1 MWAAAPVD
9 AKQPHRGRLRPS
21 GFDLESTAEAIR
33 SIDGELCALG
43 ESAPKAACDSPSSSV
58 PPVGALGTAERSALA
73 FQKQIGALKRSGDVT
88 AIMQGFHAHSAHV
101 GVAKAASKALFS
113 LSSSSDEHDER
124 IIGAGGAEQ
133 VVEAMRTHE
142 RDKDV
147 QEHACRLLKNLCAL
161 EDGKAAVERAGGA
174 NTVLAALRAHPQHH
188 GVQEHGLSALM
199 NLVANSVA
207 NKQTVAREGG
217 VASTLAA
224 MRAHPKRAEIQRL
237 ACGLLMSL
245 TYNNHDIKTL
255 VASEGGVEA
264 ILVAMTAHQHH
275 LGLQE
280 MGCGALDNVA
290 WSDPALQARVRDA
303 GAVDVVEAAIADHF
317 LGATANCKR
326 YAEHL
331 LATLCQSSDSS

>member
-124 IIGAGGAEQ
+124 IIGAGGAEHGTHLGPDAVEPGDGGGHAGAGSLHAAERALEHVVRIFRDVVVSIRFVYVFWLPVDHCCHLCCCSLVQ
-133 VVEAMRTHE
+133 PWLCVLHSGDVEALARHCWRRST
-142 RDKDV
+142 
-147 QEHACRLLKNLCAL
+147 ARL
-161 EDGKAAVERAGGA
+161 RAG
-174 NTVLAALRAHPQHH
+174 QHGH
-188 GVQEHGLSALM
+188 
-199 NLVANSVA
+199 
-207 NKQTVAREGG
+207 
-217 VASTLAA
+217 
-224 MRAHPKRAEIQRL
+224 
-237 ACGLLMSL
+237 
-245 TYNNHDIKTL
+245 
-255 VASEGGVEA
+255 
-264 ILVAMTAHQHH
+264 
-275 LGLQE
+275 
-280 MGCGALDNVA
+280 
-290 WSDPALQARVRDA
+290 
-303 GAVDVVEAAIADHF
+303 
-317 LGATANCKR
+317 NC
-326 YAEHL
+326 
-331 LATLCQSSDSS
+331 